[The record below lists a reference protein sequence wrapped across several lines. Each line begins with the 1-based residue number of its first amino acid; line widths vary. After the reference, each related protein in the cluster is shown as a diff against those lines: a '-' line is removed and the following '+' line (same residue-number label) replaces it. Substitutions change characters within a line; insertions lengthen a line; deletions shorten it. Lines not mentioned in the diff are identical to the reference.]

1 MADII
6 EFNPEERAARR
17 NGSSP
22 VTDADVLRDVLLSII
37 ADARDLEHARQ
48 MAAEA
53 LDDFEGY
60 DGGKAPA

>member
-1 MADII
+1 
-6 EFNPEERAARR
+6 
-17 NGSSP
+17 
-22 VTDADVLRDVLLSII
+22 VLRDALVSII

-60 DGGKAPA
+60 DGGKTPA